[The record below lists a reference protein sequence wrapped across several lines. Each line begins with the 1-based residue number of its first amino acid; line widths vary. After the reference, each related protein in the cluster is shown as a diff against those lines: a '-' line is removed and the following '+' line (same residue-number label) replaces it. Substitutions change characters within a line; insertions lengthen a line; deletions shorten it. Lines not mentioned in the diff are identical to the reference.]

1 MEPVYVDDDSNESE
15 NEYILTQLANHRI
28 TYSENPDQRRAD
40 DFDVTLVLSHISP
53 MGGGSVQEKKTLA
66 LKYFVIMTSKRE
78 LYPMKGQWTNVGKF
92 RTVTT
97 SNQVRADLE
106 NSLNPLLTVYQCFQ
120 DGSRGSK
127 CSTPRA
133 TPEIR
138 CTSRRT
144 SLQEKGVE
152 EGMAR
157 ESSFYDIA
165 LIEEEE
171 TSLKSHILGRMRH

>member
-53 MGGGSVQEKKTLA
+53 MGGGSVLEKKTLT

-97 SNQVRADLE
+97 SNQVRAE
-106 NSLNPLLTVYQCFQ
+106 
-120 DGSRGSK
+120 
-127 CSTPRA
+127 
-133 TPEIR
+133 
-138 CTSRRT
+138 
-144 SLQEKGVE
+144 
-152 EGMAR
+152 
-157 ESSFYDIA
+157 
-165 LIEEEE
+165 LI
-171 TSLKSHILGRMRH
+171 S